1 MKAFE
6 SVPFHHLYPSIMD
19 SNKVL
24 KALFNVLALSA
35 VAAAAFSCTVRQLDE
50 DLQSAPNGERVEFTA
65 SIEDEAQTRSSVDA
79 NLNFYWSPGDQVNLF
94 YGPSEGTAGSLFT
107 AQNTET
113 SRSAK
118 FSGMISAF
126 TGAGDDGEML
136 SFWGVSPY
144 LASNRCDG
152 NSVQATLPSVQQ
164 AVAENFASNTMLM
177 VAKSPGLSL
186 SFKHVGAMLHIR
198 MSRSDIVSV
207 TFQGNAGETVAGRV
221 SVTMDSSGK
230 PAWSPING
238 QGSQSVRLDK
248 PDCFVAGTY
257 YYLYFLPQTFAQG
270 WSLTFETRDGQTGTY
285 TSNNSITFARAASR
299 NANGLDARV
308 TTWEAGYVEM
318 APGFFWAKK
327 NVGAHSPED
336 YGDYFAWGETSPKDS
351 YTESNYD
358 YLLPF
363 SDAATANM
371 GEGWRTPT
379 IAEWEALLNTN
390 KYTWEWT
397 TENGVNGYRVTSKVS
412 GYVGNSIFLPADHD
426 SSGIY
431 WSSTISGSDTFWA
444 NCFYYTASDLYRSSS
459 FRYELHVIRAI
470 YDPSSVPP
478 VSPDIPVTGVSF
490 EIGNY
495 AVLNGDTFALTATIA
510 PTSATIQELT
520 WVSSNHSVAIVSP
533 TGVVTGKKIGTT
545 TITARTVDGGY
556 TASCDVTVIPNAS
569 YVDMGNG
576 TKWATKNVGA
586 DSPEEWGGFYAWG
599 ETQTKTAYNW
609 STYRYGNS
617 SSNVTIYTAT
627 DGKTVLE
634 AGDDAATV
642 NLGSNWRMATDAE
655 WTWLLEN
662 CTWTYAEMNGN
673 KGYIVKS
680 NVSGNSSS
688 IIFLP
693 GAGIQMNNH
702 GANDRCYYWSSNV
715 STDTY
720 SKAKYAVIYEE
731 GGKSMKEQYRCY
743 GLPVRP
749 ICDPHQFIG
758 GHECVDMGNGLK
770 WATTNIGA
778 DSPEEYGDYFSWG
791 ATATQASYFW
801 LYYPFMQSG
810 KSDENY
816 ITKYTFADN
825 NKLGIWYDGDTF
837 IGDNGDGVEHKDFA
851 SYNYADDAA
860 RYIWGST
867 WRTPT
872 DAEWTWLLENC
883 TWTWT
888 TDYEGTGKAGVVV
901 TSNVTGFEGSS
912 IFLPAA
918 GGKFDKDLYTD
929 GTMGHYWS
937 SSLGESFTSN
947 ARAVSFSANSMGR
960 NYTERVI
967 GQSVRPVSN

>member
-1 MKAFE
+1 MRRTITLLTA
-6 SVPFHHLYPSIMD
+6 
-19 SNKVL
+19 
-24 KALFNVLALSA
+24 LALVFAASCQRIEETTVQDGSVSDEQITIEATIAETNPSA
-35 VAAAAFSCTVRQLDE
+35 AV
-50 DLQSAPNGERVEFTA
+50 
-65 SIEDEAQTRSSVDA
+65 
-79 NLNFYWSPGDQVNLF
+79 PGDELQTKTALQENGVDIWWTPGDAINLF
-94 YGPSEGTAGSLFT
+94 YGTANAGKFQTTLSEPA
-107 AQNTET
+107 AVTE
-113 SRSAK
+113 
-118 FSGMISAF
+118 FSGTISVA
-126 TGAGDDGEML
+126 TGSSNVGMAAQ
-136 SFWGVSPY
+136 SFWGVYPY
-144 LASNRCDG
+144 DAENTCDG
-152 NSVQATLPSVQQ
+152 SSVTLKILGTQVASPGSFGKGMNPSV
-164 AVAENFASNTMLM
+164 AN
-177 VAKSPGLSL
+177 SPGLGL
-186 SFKHVGAMLHIR
+186 SFYNVGSWFR
-198 MSRSDIVSV
+198 FSV
-207 TFQGNAGETVAGRV
+207 TQEGITSATFSGNAGEILAGKV
-221 SVTMDSSGK
+221 TVTMDSDKKPLITNVADGVTSITVTPEGGGSFVPGK
-230 PAWSPING
+230 HYYITVIPQAIAATGYTLTLNKGG
-238 QGSQSVRLDK
+238 QSAECVVSK
-248 PDCFVAGTY
+248 ESGTY
-257 YYLYFLPQTFAQG
+257 V
-270 WSLTFETRDGQTGTY
+270 
-285 TSNNSITFARAASR
+285 FARSGFRSKADADK
-299 NANGLDARV
+299 GL
-308 TTWEAGYVEM
+308 TWKNDYVEM
-318 APGFFWAKK
+318 APGFNWAKM
-327 NVGAHSPED
+327 NVGATAPEG

-351 YTESNYD
+351 YSESNYD

-363 SDAATANM
+363 SDAATANW
-371 GEGWRTPT
+371 GEDWRTPT

-397 TENGVNGYRVTSKVS
+397 TENGVNGYRITSKVS

-444 NCFYYTASDLYRSSS
+444 NSFYYTASDLYKSSS

-599 ETQTKTAYNW
+599 ETQTKTSYTW
-609 STYRYGNS
+609 STYRYGSS

-693 GAGIQMNNH
+693 GAGIHLNSH
-702 GANDRCYYWSSNV
+702 GNTDRCYYWSANV

-720 SKAKYAVIYEE
+720 SKAKYAVIYE
-731 GGKSMKEQYRCY
+731 GGGRSIKEQYRCY
-743 GLPVRP
+743 GASVRP
-749 ICDPHQFIG
+749 IYEPQQFIN
-758 GHECVDMGNGLK
+758 GHEYVEMGDGLK
-770 WATTNIGA
+770 WATMNVGA
-778 DSPEEYGDYFSWG
+778 TKPEEYGDYFAWGETAAKTDYSWS
-791 ATATQASYFW
+791 TYFDN
-801 LYYPFMQSG
+801 PSG
-810 KSDENY
+810 DGKTF
-816 ITKYTFADN
+816 TKYATD
-825 NKLGIWYDGDTF
+825 KKTVLDL
-837 IGDNGDGVEHKDFA
+837 E
-851 SYNYADDAA
+851 DDAA
-860 RYIWGST
+860 RQIWKGT
-867 WRTPT
+867 WRIPT
-872 DAEWTWLLENC
+872 DAEWTALRNADNFK
-883 TWTWT
+883 WTWT
-888 TDYEGTGKAGVVV
+888 DDYEGTGVDGRIV
-901 TSNVTGFEGSS
+901 TSKVSGYEGNS

-918 GGKFDKDLYTD
+918 GYRYGPSLYD
-929 GTMGHYWS
+929 AGSRGNYWS
-937 SSLGESFTSN
+937 SSLNTSYSSS
-947 ARAVSFSANSMGR
+947 AWDVGFGSSSVSRGSDGR
-960 NYTERVI
+960 YF
-967 GQSVRPVSN
+967 GPSVRPVSE